1 MVNLDTLVVVEE
13 DVEIVLGMVVT
24 VVEEMQD
31 KIQDHML
38 EKMEVQTL
46 VVEQVVDFI

>member
-1 MVNLDTLVVVEE
+1 MVNLDTLVVEEE
-13 DVEIVLGMVVT
+13 DVEIVLEMVVT

-38 EKMEVQTL
+38 EKMEMPTL
-46 VVEQVVDFI
+46 VVEQVVDFM